1 MWNLHKI
8 AESKARREDEVEDWV
23 DLLNRVELKAR
34 EAGLNEEAFAMI
46 IQNLKSDF
54 HLVEI
59 FEIMA
64 EHGRRHPMNPRT
76 FQLLTEHV
84 DESESSLGDW
94 LEAMAHICG
103 WLYQQRKIAEYE
115 DVLGYIH
122 CCDMANTGKQGD
134 QLLVHEV
141 DDCLEQ
147 HGFERARD
155 WEMLNRQ
162 EPDE

>member
-1 MWNLHKI
+1 
-8 AESKARREDEVEDWV
+8 VE
-23 DLLNRVELKAR
+23 LLNRVEFKAR

-46 IQNLKSDF
+46 IANLKSDF

-76 FQLLTEHV
+76 LQLLTEPV
-84 DESESSLGDW
+84 DESESSLADW

-103 WLYQQRKIAEYE
+103 RLDQQHKIAEYE
-115 DVLGYIH
+115 DILGYIH
-122 CCDMANTGKQGD
+122 CCDMANTGKRGD

-155 WEMLNRQ
+155 RTMPHRRESHG
-162 EPDE
+162 PS